1 MRTILVYMTS
11 ITTPGT
17 CTALKA
23 TDYNSSR
30 SNREGINM
38 RDDDGL
44 GIVEFASDLLVYP
57 NPTNAFVNIVCTSE
71 VKEIVIYNLS
81 RIPEK

>member
-1 MRTILVYMTS
+1 
-11 ITTPGT
+11 
-17 CTALKA
+17 
-23 TDYNSSR
+23 
-30 SNREGINM
+30 M